1 MKQTSLSVVLSIVII
16 VCMFTVLETAAEQT
30 AVLFREDFAN
40 LDSWKPF
47 TFPKINKH
55 SIYTIENDGEK
66 HFLKAESNASASAIV
81 YKDVIDVYD
90 YPKVK
95 WRWKVMNVYTKGDVR
110 TKEGDD
116 YPIRVYIMFEYDPDK
131 AGALDRI
138 KYSFAKAR
146 YGEYPPH
153 SSLSYI
159 WSSKNDPET
168 FVISPYTDKAM
179 MVLLE
184 KGPAKVGAW
193 VDEEIDILA
202 DYQKAFK
209 TKPPARARIAIM
221 NDSDN
226 TGESSVSYMAYIEVY
241 R

>member
-1 MKQTSLSVVLSIVII
+1 MHLLASIWMMAVLISA
-16 VCMFTVLETAAEQT
+16 FPASADDRQ
-30 AVLFREDFAN
+30 VLFREDFAN

-47 TFPKINKH
+47 TFPKIKSH
-55 SIYTIENDGEK
+55 STYTIERTGNE
-66 HFLKAESNASASAIV
+66 HILRAESSASASAIV
-81 YKDVIDVYD
+81 YKDSFSVSDF
-90 YPKVK
+90 PRVK
-95 WRWKVMNVYTKGDVR
+95 WRWKVKNLYAKGDVR

-131 AGALDRI
+131 AGFGESI
-138 KYSFAKAR
+138 KYGFAKSL

-159 WSSKNDPET
+159 WSSKDDPEK
-168 FVISPYTDKAM
+168 FVVSPYTDKAV

-184 KGPAKVGAW
+184 KGPAKVGTW

-209 TKPPARARIAIM
+209 VKPPARARIAIM

-226 TGESSVSYMAYIEVY
+226 TGESAVSYVEYIEVFK
-241 R
+241 

>member
-1 MKQTSLSVVLSIVII
+1 MMKLIAFICATALLAAASL
-16 VCMFTVLETAAEQT
+16 APADDR
-30 AVLFREDFAN
+30 AVLFRENFAS
-40 LDSWKPF
+40 LDNWKPF
-47 TFPKINKH
+47 TFPKIKKH
-55 SIYTIENDGEK
+55 SLYTIENNGEK
-66 HFLKAESNASASAIV
+66 HVLKAESNASASAIV
-81 YKDVIDVYD
+81 YKDVIDVYEH
-90 YPKVK
+90 PQVK
-95 WRWKVMNVYTKGDVR
+95 WRWKVKNVYAQGDVR
-110 TKEGDD
+110 SKEGDD
-116 YPIRVYIMFEYDPDK
+116 YPIRVYIMFEYDPEK

-138 KYSFAKAR
+138 KYSFAKSL
-146 YGEYPPH
+146 YGEYPPQ

-159 WSSKNDPET
+159 WSSKDDPET
-168 FVISPYTDKAM
+168 FVVSPYTDKAM

-184 KGPAKVGAW
+184 KGPAKIGAW

-226 TGESSVSYMAYIEVY
+226 TGESSVSFIEYIEVY